1 MQSKGLDFLRPIW
14 AMIYSNEDIGIH
26 DYIYGLNLSESDVE
40 VTYTRYINNHK
51 KTTKDAKPNDKTI
64 DDAVKDGLTPGK
76 KITIKHKKTQLF

>member
-14 AMIYSNEDIGIH
+14 RVIYSTEGIR
-26 DYIYGLNLSESDVE
+26 DSWDSNKGLNLSESDVE

-64 DDAVKDGLTPGK
+64 DDAVRDRLTPGK
-76 KITIKHKKTQLF
+76 KL